1 MQSFRLNINLRPRSS
16 NGIYF
21 NGEKNKIAFGSCA
34 DCLFSKKMN
43 MRIVLTLG
51 LFFVWGCVAGQ
62 SFDLIIKNGRIIDG
76 TGNSWYY
83 GDVGVTGG
91 KIAFIGRIDQAQGTR
106 IIDAQGLIVA
116 PGFIDVHA
124 HIEGGELTSPTAN
137 NFIHDGVTSVVT
149 GNCGGSNLNLEAYFQ
164 QLDSIKTS
172 INVASLIGHNTVRR
186 AAMGDAQRDPTLEE
200 QQKMEGLVESAM
212 KAGAVGFST
221 GLIYVPGTYA
231 KTPEVVSLARV
242 AARYNGVYASHIR
255 NEGDNVTEAVSEAIN
270 IGREAKI
277 PVEISHFKVT
287 YKPNWGRSTETIGLV
302 EQARMEGLDVT
313 IDQYPYVASSTTLD
327 TTIPSWVFAGGRDSM
342 KLRINDPTTRMKI
355 KKEMVADLKAKKNK
369 NYSFAQV
376 ARYAPDTTLNGKNI
390 SEINRLKGRK
400 SKPIEE
406 AETIL
411 EMVGAVNR
419 TQMVY
424 FSMDEQDLVRILQY
438 PFNMIA
444 SDAGIVRF
452 GSGMPHPRA
461 YGTNARV
468 LGRYVKEMKVIR
480 LEEAIRRMTSLPAQ
494 KFNLRDRGMLREGMA
509 ADVVVFD
516 PALIG
521 DVATYSN
528 PHAYSKG
535 FQYVLVNGQ
544 VVVDEGKH
552 TGVRNGQVLRMK

>member
-106 IIDAQGLIVA
+106 IIDAQRLLVA

-327 TTIPSWVFAGGRDSM
+327 TTVPSWVFAGGRDSM